1 MMKRLDSLRYTSIA
15 AAMAVLYLTV
25 IVVIRSGQNLNEAIN
40 VEDVSFAELTDDI
53 FRAIPIARL
62 QILLLASYPSPAYC
76 ILYAPFI
83 PLRTTL
89 VGRLAP
95 LPPPPPPSISQFKVL
110 ALLCTPAVRALT
122 FSLHRCRHVV
132 RPQVTLAYTFQF
144 NLFEIRAELIRPKR
158 KRVTQVVVSALTICF
173 VIYMLV
179 AIFGYLTFFS
189 KVQGNILINYEPDD
203 PYILVGRLGLA
214 LVIVF
219 SFPLLA
225 LPCYNTVDNV
235 LFPPE
240 KWNFS
245 YCRRGVIL
253 AVVGGVQFTVAVLVD
268 DISVP
273 LGIAGTCAVRP

>member
-1 MMKRLDSLRYTSIA
+1 MKRLDSLRYTSIA

-62 QILLLASYPSPAYC
+62 KILLLASYPSPAYC

-110 ALLCTPAVRALT
+110 ALLCTPAARALT